1 MEITFLENIQNRLIE
16 KQHVLL
22 DWLHK
27 VPPSKKTV
35 LIGPSSEKAVHTHL
49 YTIENCIDR
58 AEAGTL
64 GICEV
69 CQEYVE
75 TDLLE
80 VDYTACICL
89 EHYSQEEMRRLE
101 DELELA
107 QTVQR
112 TLLPQEVPDFPEME
126 IAVFSKPAQIVGG
139 DYFDFFRLMNGDY
152 GFVIADVAGHGIS
165 AGLHMASIQ
174 AMLRSIVSIHESP
187 AGIIKQLHHL
197 FIHNIRFTTFVS
209 IFMASFNP
217 STRTLTY
224 INAGHNPP
232 ILVRK
237 RKNKNEVV
245 QLLRPTAAAIGLIE
259 RANFEEKTI
268 DLENGDVLVMY
279 TDGVIEAI
287 SPEHEQFGNHRLI
300 KILKASY
307 RIPPVDAIRGIR
319 VELDRFTRDQP
330 IEDDTTLMIARIR

>member
-16 KQHVLL
+16 KQNVLL
-22 DWLHK
+22 NWLHK
-27 VPPSKKTV
+27 VPPSKKAI
-35 LIGPSSEKAVHTHL
+35 LIGPSSEDAVQTHVC
-49 YTIENCIDR
+49 TIENCIDR

-69 CQEYVE
+69 CQEYVD

-89 EHYSQEEMRRLE
+89 EHYSQEEMSRLE

-112 TLLPQEVPDFPEME
+112 TLLPQEVPNFPEME
-126 IAVFSKPAQIVGG
+126 IAAFSKPAQIVGG

-152 GFVIADVAGHGIS
+152 GLAIADVAGHGMS
-165 AGLHMASIQ
+165 AGLHMASVQ

-187 AGIIKQLHHL
+187 AMIIKKLHHL

-209 IFMASFNP
+209 IFMAAFSP
-217 STRTLTY
+217 STKTLTY
-224 INAGHNPP
+224 VNAGHNPP

-237 RKNKNEVV
+237 GKNKNEVN
-245 QLLRPTAAAIGLIE
+245 QLLHPTAAAIGLIE
-259 RANFEEKTI
+259 TSNFEEKTI

-287 SPEHEQFGNHRLI
+287 NPEHEQFGNDRLI
-300 KILKASY
+300 KILKASN
-307 RIPPVDAIRGIR
+307 RIPPVSVIRGIR
-319 VELDRFTRDQP
+319 LELDRFTHGHP
-330 IEDDTTLMIARIR
+330 IEDDTTLIVAKIQ